1 MLYIISLASCSSSSQ
16 RSKHRVE
23 SSAGKVTLRL
33 VFNYNQS
40 TELLLFPSLHVPAPH
55 KEASTESKTD
65 DRRCK
70 RSGVLARVKLGKGA
84 RAKKQAKRR
93 KQKAVGVIRCFSLS
107 KNWYLNISAKVWA
120 PLRNHAHRNKSSMN
134 ITVQWLATHPCKN
147 KNPWVLR
154 GPNPGLLRCW
164 LNELPNWLNGRRKIM
179 KLKY

>member
-1 MLYIISLASCSSSSQ
+1 LLYNIKFASCSSSSQ

-40 TELLLFPSLHVPAPH
+40 TELLLFPSLYVPAPH

-107 KNWYLNISAKVWA
+107 KNWYLNISAKVGA
-120 PLRNHAHRNKSSMN
+120 PLGNHAHRNKSSMN
-134 ITVQWLATHPCKN
+134 ITVQWLATHPCK
-147 KNPWVLR
+147 KKAWVIR
-154 GPNPGLLRCW
+154 DRNPGLLGRV
-164 LNELPNWLNGRRKIM
+164 LNVLPNALHARIWRL
-179 KLKY
+179 KLKN